1 MATQTTPVKRIILA
15 SWWGRFLAW
24 LIDAVVVGAVVSFV
38 FGLIGLWVWGIWEWE
53 MGQQMPWSQFMFP
66 WRWFTFLGIRSMGST
81 LAFLLYWTICDSEW
95 GQSLGKKAL
104 GIMITDLS
112 GNKIDLGKALIESL
126 GKALLLPLDILIGL
140 VAFGDKRQ
148 RLFNRLSDTI
158 VICVEP
164 SPPAPPPGIEYL
176 KK

>member
-1 MATQTTPVKRIILA
+1 M
-15 SWWGRFLAW
+15 GR
-24 LIDAVVVGAVVSFV
+24 
-38 FGLIGLWVWGIWEWE
+38 
-53 MGQQMPWSQFMFP
+53 
-66 WRWFTFLGIRSMGST
+66 
-81 LAFLLYWTICDSEW
+81 
-95 GQSLGKKAL
+95 KAL

-126 GKALLLPLDILIGL
+126 GKALLLPLDVLIGL

-164 SPPAPPPGIEYL
+164 PSPTPTPGIEYARE
-176 KK
+176 